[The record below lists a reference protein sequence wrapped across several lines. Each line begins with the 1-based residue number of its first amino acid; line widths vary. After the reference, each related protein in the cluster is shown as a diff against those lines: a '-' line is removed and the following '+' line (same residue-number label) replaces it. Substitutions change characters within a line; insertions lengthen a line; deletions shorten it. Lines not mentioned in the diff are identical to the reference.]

1 MTAER
6 PAPGWLGELTT
17 ALCGTPVPPVLR
29 PPPGQGR
36 RSAILVLFGHGAP
49 GTGAADGQTA
59 TGSGEPGGGPGD
71 LDLLIIQRRAG
82 LRRHG
87 GQPAFPGGAIEPAD
101 PSPEQAALREAAEE
115 VGLDPSGVDVIG
127 TAPELYIS
135 RSGFRVV
142 PVLGWWRRPVAV
154 RPADPAEVAAVARVP
169 VSEFADPA
177 NRLVVRHPSGASGP
191 AFQVRGMLVWGF
203 TAALVSMLLTL
214 GGWER
219 PWDTGRIEDLPPE
232 ALAAARPA
240 GAAPADGGSGT
251 AARGGNGTV
260 DAG

>member
-1 MTAER
+1 MTAEL
-6 PAPGWLGELTT
+6 PAPEWLRRLTA
-17 ALCGTPVPPVLR
+17 ALHGTPVPAVLR
-29 PPPGQGR
+29 PPAGRGR

-49 GTGAADGQTA
+49 GA
-59 TGSGEPGGGPGD
+59 GD
-71 LDLLIIQRRAG
+71 PDLLIIQRRPG

-87 GQPAFPGGAIEPAD
+87 GQPAFPGGAIEAAD
-101 PSPEQAALREAAEE
+101 PGPVQAALREAAEE

-154 RPADPAEVAAVARVP
+154 GPADPGEVAAVARVP

-177 NRLVVRHPSGASGP
+177 SRLMLRHPSGASGP

-203 TAALVSMLLTL
+203 TAALVSMLLTA

-219 PWDTGRIEDLPPE
+219 PWDTSRIEDLPPE
-232 ALAAARPA
+232 ALAAATPA
-240 GAAPADGGSGT
+240 ETATADAAPAAAGGTGPAAAGNRAATGGS
-251 AARGGNGTV
+251 NGTRN
-260 DAG
+260 AG

>member
-1 MTAER
+1 ME
-6 PAPGWLGELTT
+6 PPPPGWLHELSA
-17 ALCGTPVPPVLR
+17 ALARTPVPPVLR
-29 PPPGQGR
+29 PPAGRGR

-49 GTGAADGQTA
+49 RLSGAAGAVTGERTGTGSPAGGAAGA
-59 TGSGEPGGGPGD
+59 C
-71 LDLLIIQRRAG
+71 DLLIIQRRPG

-101 PSPEQAALREAAEE
+101 PGPVQAALREAAEE

-154 RPADPAEVAAVARVP
+154 GPADPAEVAAVARVP

-177 NRLVVRHPSGASGP
+177 NRLMLRHPSGASGP

-203 TAALVSMLLTL
+203 TAALVSMLLRA

-219 PWDTGRIEDLPPE
+219 PWDTGRVEDLPPE
-232 ALAAARPA
+232 ALAAATPA
-240 GAAPADGGSGT
+240 GASEAAPRGAGGS
-251 AARGGNGTV
+251 V
-260 DAG
+260 DAR

>member
-1 MTAER
+1 MTAELQ
-6 PAPGWLGELTT
+6 APGWLHDLAT
-17 ALCGTPVPPVLR
+17 ALDGTPVPPVLR
-29 PPPGQGR
+29 PPAGQGR

-49 GTGAADGQTA
+49 GTVPGEGYADD
-59 TGSGEPGGGPGD
+59 P
-71 LDLLIIQRRAG
+71 DLLLIQRRPG

-87 GQPAFPGGAIEPAD
+87 GQPAFPGGAIEAAD
-101 PSPEQAALREAAEE
+101 PSPVQAALREAAEE
-115 VGLDPSGVDVIG
+115 VGLDPAGVDVIG

-219 PWDTGRIEDLPPE
+219 PWDTRRIEDLPPE
-232 ALAAARPA
+232 VLAAATPA
-240 GAAPADGGSGT
+240 DTATAPADHGSAP
-251 AARGGNGTV
+251 AAPGGNAAAAPGGHGSV
-260 DAG
+260 DTG

>member
-1 MTAER
+1 MTAE
-6 PAPGWLGELTT
+6 PEAPGWLHDLSA
-17 ALCGTPVPPVLR
+17 ALDSAPVPPVLR

-36 RSAILVLFGHGAP
+36 RSAVLVLFGHGAP
-49 GTGAADGQTA
+49 RGTGAPGAGGAAAGDGPRDA
-59 TGSGEPGGGPGD
+59 EPAGD
-71 LDLLIIQRRAG
+71 PDLLLIQRRPG

-87 GQPAFPGGAIEPAD
+87 GQPAFPGGAIEAGD
-101 PSPEQAALREAAEE
+101 PSPVQAALREAAEE

-154 RPADPAEVAAVARVP
+154 GPADPAEVAAVARVH

-177 NRLVVRHPSGASGP
+177 NRLVVRHPSGAHGP
-191 AFQVRGMLVWGF
+191 AFRVGGMLVWGF
-203 TAALVSMLLTL
+203 TAALVSTLLTL

-219 PWDTGRIEDLPPE
+219 PWDASRIEDLPPE
-232 ALAAARPA
+232 ALAAATP
-240 GAAPADGGSGT
+240 
-251 AARGGNGTV
+251 ARGGEGAGT
-260 DAG
+260 GSSNTLG